1 MTYQIPK
8 QMSPSWAV
16 LDGTTCSKRE
26 EKQLADWTQTFSMPA
41 PMSKNPGINKTRKAV
56 AKRFKVTGTG
66 KVMRRR
72 QGKRHL
78 LEDKSR
84 KRKRSLGKSVLVAD
98 VDVPAIKANLPFH

>member
-1 MTYQIPK
+1 
-8 QMSPSWAV
+8 
-16 LDGTTCSKRE
+16 
-26 EKQLADWTQTFSMPA
+26 
-41 PMSKNPGINKTRKAV
+41 MSKNPGIAKTRKAV

-78 LEDKSR
+78 LENKSR
-84 KRKRSLGKSVLVAD
+84 KRKNSLGKAVLVAE